1 MLDPDELM
9 YIEEHDAYVDD
20 AVSFI
25 EDVAFLAD
33 EPNLSDSMR
42 LQKIRDL
49 VDEYRCI
56 LIK

>member
-9 YIEEHDAYVDD
+9 YIEEHDAYVED
-20 AVSFI
+20 VESFV

-33 EPNLSDSMR
+33 EPNISDSMR